1 MLLLTTLL
9 ALVPACFAGTAGSIG
24 TMLLLTML
32 LALIP
37 ACFDGTADS
46 MAQCCCWHSSQLLH
60 PFIYCG
66 ASSWSFVLEMA
77 LEKQN
82 PRCKANPGTP
92 GTKNLSDCVK
102 PDAKSELPSLGY
114 VFLGPTRIGNTCL
127 FPAAWPPRR
136 WNKIWIDMAPCA
148 RLVWDSQKNRK
159 SITVS
164 FHW

>member
-92 GTKNLSDCVK
+92 GTKNNFFSCLKRFWAFNWNRFLDMQDGEICATCHRVTK
-102 PDAKSELPSLGY
+102 NAKVLTLQALQLWNSW
-114 VFLGPTRIGNTCL
+114 VFCR
-127 FPAAWPPRR
+127 
-136 WNKIWIDMAPCA
+136 D
-148 RLVWDSQKNRK
+148 
-159 SITVS
+159 
-164 FHW
+164 